1 MAALAAGPA
10 GAACRLALALGFDVS
25 HSVSPKDYRI
35 QRDGLVAALRDPGI
49 RAAFLKPR
57 DRVRIALFEWS
68 GQDYQETVLDWVEV
82 GSAADLETVISAILA
97 HERDP
102 GRRPTAMGE
111 ALEHG
116 LDLLDAQK
124 GCTARTLDMSGDGRS
139 NTGVGPDRVYQDR
152 DWGEVTVNGL
162 AIGGLESD
170 IFAYYRTEVIRGRGA
185 FVQPARTE
193 DDFPQAIRLKLEK
206 ELSEAV
212 LGGTPGRTG
221 AGPSG

>member
-1 MAALAAGPA
+1 VGGEPA

-25 HSVSPKDYRI
+25 HSVSEKDYRI
-35 QRDGLVAALRDPGI
+35 QRQGLIDALRDRGI
-49 RAAFLKPR
+49 RDAFLKPE

-68 GQDYQETVLDWVEV
+68 GQDYQETVLDWVEI
-82 GSAADLETVISAILA
+82 GSAADLDAVVGVIGA
-97 HERDP
+97 HQRDP

-111 ALEHG
+111 ALDFG
-116 LDLLDAQK
+116 LDLLDEQT
-124 GCTARTLDMSGDGRS
+124 GCAARTLDMSGDGRS
-139 NTGVGPDRVYQDR
+139 NTGVGPKRVFDDR

-170 IFAYYRTEVIRGRGA
+170 IVTYYRTEVIRGRGA

-193 DDFPQAIRLKLEK
+193 ADFPQAIRLKLEK

-212 LGGTPGRTG
+212 MGSAGSAGG
-221 AGPSG
+221 AG